1 MSKIALSG
9 NASGTGTLTIAA
21 PNTNSDATINL
32 PTVTGGN
39 FVVSNA
45 SGNVGI
51 GTDSPLSTA
60 MLEVSRSTTVI
71 PTATVTADNQVVGWR
86 SRRTGGSFPREY
98 YIGLRENSTA
108 LDVYDNTAD
117 ALRARIDSSGNLLVG
132 TTVTPN
138 VNPGILRVG
147 GHINTLT
154 GGVDSNPVIS
164 ALFTYSGNTNEANA
178 ILTSVGGASDS
189 GFYFDVSNG
198 GGSTARTR
206 TLRINRGSV
215 TVIGS
220 LSKSSGSFKIDHPL
234 PEKSETHHLVHSFV
248 EAPQADNIYRG
259 KVELVNG
266 RAEVNIDQAVRMTDG
281 TFAALN
287 RNVQCFT
294 SNESEWDA
302 VRASVTGNILTIE
315 CQNTNSTATISWMVI
330 GERQDKHM
338 YDTDWTDEDGKV
350 IVEPLK
356 SQTQKAQEQ
365 A

>member
-1 MSKIALSG
+1 LSKITLTG

-21 PNTNSDATINL
+21 PNTNSDFTINL

-51 GTDSPLSTA
+51 GTDSPIVPLQVAGTI
-60 MLEVSRSTTVI
+60 RSTGTDANAGVQATTGSATLAVI
-71 PTATVTADNQVVGWR
+71 SNA
-86 SRRTGGSFPREY
+86 RTWSIQSSNGDS
-98 YIGLRENSTA
+98 
-108 LDVYDNTAD
+108 
-117 ALRARIDSSGNLLVG
+117 ALRFRDETSGAERMRIDSSGNLLVG